1 LQLNIYYLTIG
12 DTVFVN
18 PKNVGNNEF
27 LGMKKCEILGKTYLL
42 DTAMIQFD
50 LRIYYDEG

>member
-1 LQLNIYYLTIG
+1 MKYYYLTIG